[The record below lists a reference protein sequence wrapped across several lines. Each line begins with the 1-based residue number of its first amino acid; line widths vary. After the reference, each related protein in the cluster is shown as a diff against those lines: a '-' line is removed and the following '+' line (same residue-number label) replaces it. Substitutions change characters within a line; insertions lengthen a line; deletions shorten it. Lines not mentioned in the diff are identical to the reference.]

1 MAFGWYIGLAYT
13 SISFHIWWH
22 KRASTFGYWLSSD
35 FYDIGAIIYFSLLS
49 RLKQIVEMLSPL
61 SISYKII
68 SEFKS
73 IVFIFQNADNHHN
86 DYFFAPVFI
95 IEILVESGPFRLYF
109 EKYVAELDK
118 LLPITLLVC
127 LCNVYQ
133 LRT

>member
-1 MAFGWYIGLAYT
+1 MGTGCPQIFY
-13 SISFHIWWH
+13 HIE
-22 KRASTFGYWLSSD
+22 
-35 FYDIGAIIYFSLLS
+35 AIIYFSLLS

-61 SISYKII
+61 SMTYKII

-73 IVFIFQNADNHHN
+73 IVFIFQNGDNHYN

-118 LLPITLLVC
+118 LLPITFLVC

>member
-1 MAFGWYIGLAYT
+1 MGSGCRQI
-13 SISFHIWWH
+13 
-22 KRASTFGYWLSSD
+22 

-61 SISYKII
+61 SITHKII

-86 DYFFAPVFI
+86 NYFWDPVI
-95 IEILVESGPFRLYF
+95 MIEILDDSGPFRLYF

-118 LLPITLLVC
+118 LLSITLLVC